1 MEVQILLCIC
11 TARRKNEIAAS
22 GAQKHFV
29 FAAQTYKKP
38 VGIAAAGAFLI
49 ESTWN
54 KSRGL
59 TLHQSRDSGVAHEM
73 ISAGAKLIK
82 TKGMCVAARVRLRAP

>member
-1 MEVQILLCIC
+1 MSRFISARSSQRIVTTISARKPLIKFPLFLNNIWLARPVMEVQILLCIC

-49 ESTWN
+49 EST
-54 KSRGL
+54 
-59 TLHQSRDSGVAHEM
+59 
-73 ISAGAKLIK
+73 
-82 TKGMCVAARVRLRAP
+82 